1 MSALLWIGPSRR
13 PFLLLMG
20 LLPSLVGQPLVSP
33 EAAFLW
39 RGARLRQHPRRT
51 APADGQLRLPTAQA
65 STDFAARLAVNR
77 TTRTSSGPRREAFL
91 CSQELFDAFSTS
103 VRLSCHAA
111 ISSPVFCAK
120 PIAAGSVCEDSE
132 AVAAATRR
140 IRAAFR
146 RGARIAINSCAHGC
160 STTKAIKAA
169 PPLSG
174 RTGDG
179 ASRRDSRKSL
189 PVVRYRNASW
199 L

>member
-1 MSALLWIGPSRR
+1 
-13 PFLLLMG
+13 MG
-20 LLPSLVGQPLVSP
+20 LLPLLVGQPFHQPRQPFCGAVRVYGNTRVEQHPRMANCVYRRLRQAPILLPDWLSTAQP
-33 EAAFLW
+33 EPAPA
-39 RGARLRQHPRRT
+39 RGARQFCALRSSLAPSRRVFASLVT
-51 APADGQLRLPTAQA
+51 LP
-65 STDFAARLAVNR
+65 FHL
-77 TTRTSSGPRREAFL
+77 L
-91 CSQELFDAFSTS
+91 C
-103 VRLSCHAA
+103 
-111 ISSPVFCAK
+111 FCAK

-199 L
+199 R